1 METDLKDRL
10 VLILHEEN
18 VKVNE
23 PMKNHTTFKIGGP
36 ADFFITPSD
45 EEQLKK
51 SIKCIK
57 ETGLSYYVIGNGSN
71 LLVSDEGYRGVI
83 IQLYDRF
90 NNMEFQE
97 KTCTVQSGCLLS
109 RLGMQAAKNGLSG
122 LEFATG
128 IPGTIGGAV
137 VMNAGAYGGEIKDC
151 IVSARLMDRDGN
163 IKNYSR
169 DELALGYRKS
179 IASEKNLIVLSAVF
193 ELESMDKQ
201 KIMDRINQLAAA
213 RRMKQPLEYPSA
225 GSTFKR
231 PDGYFAGKLIEEA
244 GLKGYSIG
252 GACVSDKHSGFII
265 NNGNATAGDVMEL
278 VAHVKQKVYEKSG
291 VMLELEVK
299 KLGNFI

>member
-1 METDLKDRL
+1 METDLKARL
-10 VLILHEEN
+10 VSILQEEN
-18 VKVNE
+18 VKLNE

-51 SIKCIK
+51 SIECIK
-57 ETGLSYYVIGNGSN
+57 NTGLPYYVIGNGSN

-83 IQLYDRF
+83 IQLYDKF
-90 NNMEFQE
+90 NSMEFDG
-97 KTCTVQSGCLLS
+97 KICTVQSGCLLS
-109 RLGMQAAKNGLSG
+109 RLGMQAAKNGFAG

-151 IVSARLMDRDGN
+151 IVSARLMDMYGN
-163 IKNYSR
+163 IKEYSK
-169 DELALGYRKS
+169 DELSLGYRKS
-179 IASEKNLIVLSAVF
+179 IASERNLIVLSAVF
-193 ELESMDKQ
+193 ELRSSDTR
-201 KIMDRINQLAAA
+201 KIMERINELAAA

-231 PDGYFAGKLIEEA
+231 PEGNFAGRLIEDA

-252 GACVSDKHSGFII
+252 GASVSSKHSGFVI
-265 NNGNATAGDVMEL
+265 NNGNATADDVMSL
-278 VAHVKQKVYEKSG
+278 VEHIKNKVYEKSG
-291 VMLELEVK
+291 VILELEVK